1 MQELPLTL
9 KGSASKVISSPPQNF
24 PSSRSSSYLLQ
35 GPRVGSLVIS
45 GKQVEGDR
53 KGEGGREG
61 GRRGEGGKRGEGG
74 DREGGREG
82 RCYISHDKAN

>member
-35 GPRVGSLVIS
+35 GPRVGSLVVS

-53 KGEGGREG
+53 KGEGGRKKGRGRKKGGG
-61 GRRGEGGKRGEGG
+61 GRQ
-74 DREGGREG
+74 GGREG
-82 RCYISHDKAN
+82 GKVLHKS